1 MTHIVKLLL
10 IFLFIFS
17 GCSHKKDSAL
27 RKSLMMPKKSEIV
40 GNEMFKKKEKQIEK
54 MRKKR
59 MKKKR

>member
-1 MTHIVKLLL
+1 MKHIAILIL
-10 IFLFIFS
+10 IFSFIFS
-17 GCSHKKDSAL
+17 GCSEKKHKAV

-40 GNEMFKKKEKQIEK
+40 GNEIFKKKERKIEK